1 MKLETPFAIEP
12 LYDLQIASRLI
23 PYPPKPFNLSSL
35 LKEEVGWVT
44 GFEPATSG
52 TTTRRSNQLS
62 YTHHEGMYRIEKG
75 EQILS
80 EGLKARKHS

>member
-1 MKLETPFAIEP
+1 M
-12 LYDLQIASRLI
+12 
-23 PYPPKPFNLSSL
+23 
-35 LKEEVGWVT
+35 T

-52 TTTRRSNQLS
+52 TTIRRSNQLS

-80 EGLKARKHS
+80 EGLKARKHMGHEISAMPTMHFQGENGFILHHCPNWGMVFS

>member
-1 MKLETPFAIEP
+1 M
-12 LYDLQIASRLI
+12 
-23 PYPPKPFNLSSL
+23 
-35 LKEEVGWVT
+35 T

-52 TTTRRSNQLS
+52 TTIRRSNQLS

-80 EGLKARKHS
+80 EGLKARKHSGHEILPMATTCFLLAHKEKRG